1 MTQQHHPLQKLI
13 RGNPRHPTKEHGAQS
28 LIIDKNYRVLEKRIE
43 NVKKMKKE
51 AAIKRT
57 LRRRRNYREKEKN
70 SILSPNSYATKV
82 DQLIESATPSKEVE
96 LVKRNL
102 GKRKERILKDTIC
115 QGVSDLYSKTNN
127 SSHTS
132 TAIREKLDSTISSK
146 IRKKRLG
153 WFASKIL
160 NRSRGSFAKYSVI
173 QRGRPSIKQSTKSL
187 VITFYNDIKISRER
201 PEKRFVG
208 KRLMILPSLQAD
220 KKFKVDHGNIIG
232 FKNFSFTMTEEC
244 YPF

>member
-1 MTQQHHPLQKLI
+1 M
-13 RGNPRHPTKEHGAQS
+13 
-28 LIIDKNYRVLEKRIE
+28 
-43 NVKKMKKE
+43 
-51 AAIKRT
+51 
-57 LRRRRNYREKEKN
+57 
-70 SILSPNSYATKV
+70 SPNSYATKV

-115 QGVSDLYSKTNN
+115 QGVSDLYSETNN

-153 WFASKIL
+153 RYASKIL
-160 NRSRGSFAKYSVI
+160 NRSRRSFAKYSVI
-173 QRGRPSIKQSTKSL
+173 RRGRPSIKQSTKSL

-201 PEKRFVG
+201 PEKRFFG
-208 KRLMILPSLQAD
+208 KRLMILPSL
-220 KKFKVDHGNIIG
+220 
-232 FKNFSFTMTEEC
+232 
-244 YPF
+244 

>member
-1 MTQQHHPLQKLI
+1 M
-13 RGNPRHPTKEHGAQS
+13 
-28 LIIDKNYRVLEKRIE
+28 
-43 NVKKMKKE
+43 
-51 AAIKRT
+51 
-57 LRRRRNYREKEKN
+57 RRRNYREKEKN
-70 SILSPNSYATKV
+70 SISSPNSYATKV

-115 QGVSDLYSKTNN
+115 QGVSDLYSETNN

-153 WFASKIL
+153 RYASKIL

-173 QRGRPSIKQSTKSL
+173 RRGRPSIKQSTKSL

-201 PEKRFVG
+201 PEKRFFFG
-208 KRLMILPSLQAD
+208 KRLMILPSLQAY
-220 KKFKVDHGNIIG
+220 
-232 FKNFSFTMTEEC
+232 KNSKLTTVILLLASKTFFHCDRRMLSLLRNTTSIVFVFIVQM
-244 YPF
+244 